1 MRDFFNMDCL
11 EGMKNY
17 PDKYFDLA
25 ILTPTKAI
33 RKKCLSCDENAAE
46 VKRCS
51 ITECPLYE
59 MRMGKRPKGSRPL
72 KAIRKECLDCMG
84 GSSNL
89 VKECHLTKCPLHP
102 YRSGHRPKGE

>member
-1 MRDFFNMDCL
+1 MVD
-11 EGMKNY
+11 
-17 PDKYFDLA
+17 DLA

-51 ITECPLYE
+51 ITDCPLYE

-102 YRSGHRPKGE
+102 YRSGHRPKGEINEMD